1 MRTAAALEPNSCA
14 ETPAR
19 PAGGATFGDPVVEVV
34 GTEVLEPN
42 LAAPREFALRLCGTR
57 RRRGHRSGNCDKR
70 SGWDGGAP
78 RLPASILERAEEPQ
92 ITKRGQRQPCVED
105 AKLMVQ
111 DCLNVILR
119 TGLDSQER
127 EEVLKEKYSMEALS
141 LEEKRELQQ
150 ILLKKD
156 KMSVE
161 EASLLKNLSSK

>member
-1 MRTAAALEPNSCA
+1 M
-14 ETPAR
+14 
-19 PAGGATFGDPVVEVV
+19 
-34 GTEVLEPN
+34 
-42 LAAPREFALRLCGTR
+42 
-57 RRRGHRSGNCDKR
+57 
-70 SGWDGGAP
+70 
-78 RLPASILERAEEPQ
+78 
-92 ITKRGQRQPCVED
+92 ED

-127 EEVLKEKYSMEALS
+127 EEALKEKYSMEALS
-141 LEEKRELQQ
+141 LDEKRELQQ